1 MKHLLRK
8 FNKILDYCFNYFE
21 DTSLTFDNQRVV
33 IHDSEYLLCRAVVPD
48 VAEMLRL
55 QKLVYMDDNSWDET
69 VFESELR
76 NEKNKLYLIMRQ
88 NDRLVAFIGASF
100 NQKVRD
106 VHISNVAV
114 DPDFQN
120 RGLGQFLIQTMIK
133 CARFNE
139 YSSLSLETRLSNVRA
154 QKLYSTIGFKN
165 IGLKKSYYQS
175 NHEDAVDMRLS
186 IKNKKE
192 SVNE

>member
-21 DTSLTFDNQRVV
+21 DTSLTFDNKRVV
-33 IHDSEYLLCRAVVPD
+33 IHDNEYLLCRAVVPD
-48 VAEMLRL
+48 VAEMLHL
-55 QKLVYMDDNSWDET
+55 QKMVYTDDNSWDAE

-76 NEKNKLYLIMRQ
+76 NEKSKLYLIMRQ
-88 NDRLVAFIGASF
+88 NDQLVAFIGASF
-100 NQKVRD
+100 NQKSRD

-114 DPDFQN
+114 HPDFQS
-120 RGLGQFLIQTMIK
+120 RGLGQFLIETMIN
-133 CARFNE
+133 CATFNE
-139 YSSLSLETRLSNVRA
+139 YVSLSLETRLSNVRA

-186 IKNKKE
+186 IKNEKE
-192 SVNE
+192 TVNE